1 MIVRSDIPVSRFL
14 AAVLVAWTF
23 GTAPAL
29 AQSQPQPAAQP
40 QPQRQPQAP
49 LPPRPDPKSVPR
61 PTPARI
67 KVTGVRIEGAK
78 QLGAGRVKSILGT
91 RDSSWLPWGRKRY
104 FDRAVFD
111 ADLGRI
117 EAYYVDRGYPDAKVT
132 AFDATLNDKQ
142 DAIRISITIDEGEP
156 LRVDRVALDGFDVL
170 PAPALANLRR
180 QLPLQP
186 ESIAD

>member
-67 KVTGVRIEGAK
+67 KVTGVKIHGAD

-132 AFDATLNDKQ
+132 GFDAMLNELKE
-142 DAIRISITIDEGEP
+142 ARRISVRVHEG
-156 LRVDRVALDGFDVL
+156 G
-170 PAPALANLRR
+170 
-180 QLPLQP
+180 QL
-186 ESIAD
+186 IVGV